1 MENSQNTSESL
12 ITPQMARVMKACA
25 VIASC
30 VVIIGALIMNVQAR
44 EKKDSDVIPFGDL
57 QINSTQPNSQQQP
70 QVQGVESGPIGPSKS
85 LSYTPPPTETPSV
98 TLTSTPSPSPTSTP
112 TPVPTST
119 PTVTPTSTPI
129 PTTTPTTS
137 ETSTP
142 SVTSVL

>member
-85 LSYTPPPTETPSV
+85 LSYTPPPTHLMIHPALQ
-98 TLTSTPSPSPTSTP
+98 TLYLLSRPPPKVSEITSTYLS
-112 TPVPTST
+112 
-119 PTVTPTSTPI
+119 
-129 PTTTPTTS
+129 
-137 ETSTP
+137 
-142 SVTSVL
+142 